1 MVLRGVVKLIIDFY
15 LNESNEVL
23 DFRSS
28 ILFFLEDNEKEVNL
42 IKIF

>member
-23 DFRSS
+23 DSRSL
-28 ILFFLEDNEKEVNL
+28 IFFFLEDNEKEVNL